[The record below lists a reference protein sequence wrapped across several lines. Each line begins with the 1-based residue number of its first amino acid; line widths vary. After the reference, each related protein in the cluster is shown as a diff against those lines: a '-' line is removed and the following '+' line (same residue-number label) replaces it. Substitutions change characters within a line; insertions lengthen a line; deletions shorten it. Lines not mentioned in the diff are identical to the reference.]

1 MANHQENSNQQQQQG
16 KHSQRK
22 QDQLAVKKATP
33 MIVERFYNIPVVS
46 MAWTVG
52 QTQYDKLKSSS
63 VTVGDVIAR
72 AEGWA
77 AFVWQKVQPIVDKL
91 QDPISRADRLACNTL
106 DFVEGKI
113 TQMSH
118 VITTTGK
125 TAAATAQAAK

>member
-1 MANHQENSNQQQQQG
+1 MTNQQENNADQA
-16 KHSQRK
+16 KHTRK

-33 MIVERFYNIPVVS
+33 MIVERFYKIPMVN
-46 MAWTVG
+46 MALTVG
-52 QTQYDKLKSSS
+52 YTQYDKLKASS
-63 VTVGDVIAR
+63 VTVGEVISR

-118 VITTTGK
+118 VMNTRE
-125 TAAATAQAAK
+125 ASS